1 MHKDILLWRSMSG
14 DEKAA
19 RYTPAE
25 LPAIGKRTL
34 PDKEK
39 EKDRMLIRG
48 IPKILAKAGYTIV
61 KVGNQR

>member
-1 MHKDILLWRSMSG
+1 MSG